1 MFVGLVQAG
10 PPATFVGLV
19 QAGPMREG
27 VQLVHQSGWESQE
40 GPCESLK
47 GSIALVIDVLF

>member
-27 VQLVHQSGWESQE
+27 VQLVHQSGAGRAKK
-40 GPCESLK
+40 GPVNL
-47 GSIALVIDVLF
+47 